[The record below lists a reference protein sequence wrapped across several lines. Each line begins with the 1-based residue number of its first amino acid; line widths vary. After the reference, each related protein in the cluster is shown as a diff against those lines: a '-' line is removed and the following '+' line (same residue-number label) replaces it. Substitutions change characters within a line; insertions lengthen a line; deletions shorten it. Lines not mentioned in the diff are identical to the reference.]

1 MPGRIS
7 FNIFGKQP
15 EGFMSK
21 KEQVQIIR
29 TPDTEIKVVSRK
41 GEQDVITILSR
52 GRVCFDTGTLDQDM
66 DIEEFDLQKMKEE
79 GHFKPVAEETVE
91 RWTSEDVAKWNKVVT
106 EYMAAAAKETVER
119 WTSEDV
125 AKWNKVVTE
134 YMAAAAKETGGVM
147 QHEAKQEE
155 TPPAKE
161 SKQPGA
167 TPPVLTNVEQLEPV
181 EEPVTDSTEV
191 VEVEE
196 ATTPAEAV

>member
-1 MPGRIS
+1 
-7 FNIFGKQP
+7 
-15 EGFMSK
+15 MSK

-106 EYMAAAAKETVER
+106 EYMAAAAKETGE
-119 WTSEDV
+119 
-125 AKWNKVVTE
+125 
-134 YMAAAAKETGGVM
+134 VM